1 MNDAINQLV
10 VGATTEQATL
20 FLVGAIGL
28 SVTLLALSIMH
39 FVSDAAGK
47 QRRRVRQIVELAGSG
62 SNRSG
67 RRVENAIAPVRTFV
81 LPKSIAE
88 TTAIRRQLVAAGHH
102 DDSAIAVYYV
112 GKLGLAFVLG
122 FVAWLGTRFAP
133 MLSTTSEL
141 ALVGGCAFV
150 GMLLPA
156 YILRKQVIKRKRLL
170 INAFPDML
178 DMLVTCSEA
187 GLGLNAALQRVARE
201 MVQFC
206 PQLAQELNI
215 VHGEIQA
222 GIDRIYALQG
232 MAARTGIPE
241 LSGFVVTLS
250 QSLRFGTG
258 ISDTLRIYTEE
269 FRDKR
274 TQRAEAAA
282 ATVGTKLVFPLI
294 LCMFPAFFIVAIGPA
309 AITFIRT
316 ISA

>member
-1 MNDAINQLV
+1 MSDAINQLF
-10 VGATTEQATL
+10 VGVTTEQATL
-20 FLVGAIGL
+20 LLIGAIGL
-28 SVTLLALSIMH
+28 SVTLMALSIMH
-39 FVSDAAGK
+39 FVNDAVGK
-47 QRRRVRQIVELAGSG
+47 QRRRVRQIVEIASSG
-62 SNRSG
+62 SSRSG

-81 LPKSIAE
+81 LPTSMAE

-102 DDSAIAVYYV
+102 EDSAIAVYYV
-112 GKLGLAFVLG
+112 GKLGLALVLG
-122 FVAWLGTRFAP
+122 FIAWLGMRFMP
-133 MLSTTSEL
+133 TLSTISEL
-141 ALVGGCAFV
+141 ALISGSAFV
-150 GMLLPA
+150 GMLLPG

-201 MVQFC
+201 MGQFC

-215 VHGEIQA
+215 VHGEMQA

-232 MAARTGIPE
+232 MATRTGIPE
-241 LSGFVVTLS
+241 LSGFVATLS

-258 ISDTLRIYTEE
+258 ISDTLRIYTED

-274 TQRAEAAA
+274 TQRAEASA

-294 LCMFPAFFIVAIGPA
+294 LCMFPAFFIIAIGPA
-309 AITFIRT
+309 AISFIRT